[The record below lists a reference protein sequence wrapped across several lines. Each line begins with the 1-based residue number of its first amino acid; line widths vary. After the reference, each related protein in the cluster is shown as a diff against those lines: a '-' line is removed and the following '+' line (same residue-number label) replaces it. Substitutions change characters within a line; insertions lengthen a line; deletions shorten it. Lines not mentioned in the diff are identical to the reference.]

1 MKKILDNN
9 YYDLIFNNMLIPAS
23 STGDDITILDDRFS
37 LLHVTKNEMQPCD
50 LGQNPYNNFPSLYT
64 LTSRLS
70 TKKSCFKITQENSY
84 TNLTG
89 QGIIIGIVDTG
100 IDYRHPAFIHQDKTT
115 RIIRIWDQTIQD
127 GPPPENF
134 TFGTEYN
141 RASINSAILQEDPF
155 LTVPSKDTNGH
166 GTAIASIIAGTPD
179 EKQSFT
185 SIVPNADLAVVKLKE
200 AKASLKNIFFVPEN
214 ELCFQESDII
224 LGIRYLTELGRRLKR
239 PIVICMGLGSSQG
252 SHDGR
257 SVLSSHI
264 EHLVLQPEV
273 NVSVSAGNEGHNGRH
288 YFGGA
293 PSAPYMN
300 DFQLNIG
307 KDGGEFAME
316 IWPFS
321 PGRLSIEISAPNQES
336 TPFISPSFSRCQ
348 KFVFQ
353 NSQSAVW
360 VNNMAF
366 EQGTGEQLI
375 LLRFENPMPGIWYFR
390 VQSTENEPFSF
401 HSWLPSGNLLPDSTF
416 FLSSNPNTTIT
427 SPGNTRNAL
436 TVAAYNQL
444 NGNILDESGR
454 GYTRS
459 GLVKPD
465 LAAPGYQ
472 IPCALPENQYG
483 TLTGTGAVAA
493 NAAGAVAMVFE
504 WTRGKGNLTYITG
517 EQINR
522 ILLRRAQRNNAYS
535 YPNNIWGYGQ
545 LDVYNLLNHLSKVLQ
560 REIT

>member
-9 YYDLIFNNMLIPAS
+9 YYDLIFNNLLIPAF

-37 LLHVTKNEMQPCD
+37 LLHVAQNDMQPCD
-50 LGQNPYNNFPSLYT
+50 LGQNPYHNFPSLYT
-64 LTSRLS
+64 LTSRLGPER
-70 TKKSCFKITQENSY
+70 SCFKIAQENSF

-89 QGIIIGIVDTG
+89 QGIIIGIIDTG
-100 IDYRHPAFIHQDKTT
+100 IDYLHPAFIHQDKTT
-115 RIIRIWDQTIQD
+115 RILRIWDQTIQN

-134 TFGTEYN
+134 TFGTEYT
-141 RASINSAILQEDPF
+141 RASINNALLQADPF
-155 LTVPSKDTNGH
+155 LTVPSKDLNGH

-179 EKQSFT
+179 EKQSFS
-185 SIVPNADLAVVKLKE
+185 SIVRNSELAVVKLKE

-224 LGIRYLTELGRRLKR
+224 LGIRYLSDLGRRLRR
-239 PIVICMGLGSSQG
+239 PIVICIGLGSSQG

-257 SVLSSHI
+257 NFLSNHI
-264 EHLVLQPEV
+264 ERLVLQPEV
-273 NVSVSAGNEGHNGRH
+273 DVSISAGNEGNNGRH

-293 PSAPYMN
+293 HSAPYMN

-307 KDGGEFAME
+307 KNGGEFAME

-321 PGRLSIEISAPNQES
+321 PGRLSIEISSPNHES
-336 TPFISPSFSRCQ
+336 TPFIFPSFNRCK

-353 NSQSAVW
+353 NSQSVVW

-366 EQGTGEQLI
+366 EQGSGEQMI
-375 LLRFENPMPGIWYFR
+375 LLRFEDPMPGIWYFR
-390 VQSTENEPFSF
+390 VQSAENEPFSF

-444 NGNILDESGR
+444 NGNILNESGR

-472 IPCALPENQYG
+472 IPCALPDGKYG
-483 TLTGTGAVAA
+483 TLTGTGAAAA

-522 ILLRRAQRNNAYS
+522 LLLRTAQRNNAYS

-545 LDVYNLLNHLSKVLQ
+545 LDVYNLLSQLSKILP